1 MKKIF
6 AAIGGFFAKI
16 WRWIVETAWI
26 QPLLIVGLIFGV
38 IFSIPSISS
47 WINEQSENKD
57 KYAYYNK
64 HTIKATEVL
73 ECYENN
79 DFSPLLE
86 KNGADRGLLV
96 FIEKGCSA
104 CETYEDAFK
113 SFTTNKVW
121 NHDGEQKTAP
131 AVHFMYV
138 DYDREEDK
146 GEKQADAYFKLL
158 DEYDFEELIQLAYL
172 DTPNDVLGIQPSDSD
187 WVGEDAK
194 VRIPTPTIAY
204 YTADGATNAIMGL
217 EGNETPERAN
227 YIRDFY
233 YGLND
238 WDL

>member
-1 MKKIF
+1 MMFNYIYDKIKEFMKGS
-6 AAIGGFFAKI
+6 IG
-16 WRWIVETAWI
+16 
-26 QPLLIVGLIFGV
+26 LLIFIAIFFFLTFVDLPYDVNMPGGLISLNDRIEVNGEKIETKGTFNMAYV
-38 IFSIPSISS
+38 SSISGS
-47 WINEQSENKD
+47 LPHVLLSFIIPDWDITPTSES
-57 KYAYYNK
+57 
-64 HTIKATEVL
+64 T
-73 ECYENN
+73 YEN
-79 DFSPLLE
+79 
-86 KNGADRGLLV
+86 
-96 FIEKGCSA
+96 
-104 CETYEDAFK
+104 ETYEDAFK
-113 SFTTNKVW
+113 SFATNKVW